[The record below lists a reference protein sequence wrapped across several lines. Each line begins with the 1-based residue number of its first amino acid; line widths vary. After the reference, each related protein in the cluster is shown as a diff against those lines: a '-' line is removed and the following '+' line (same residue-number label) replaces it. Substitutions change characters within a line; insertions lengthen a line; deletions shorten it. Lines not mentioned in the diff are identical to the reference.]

1 MYWYLEVDPNLA
13 KFGCLGGVLM
23 MGIIPFWEEE
33 GVSLVAKTVRNPS
46 AMWNL
51 GLIPGLGRSRGEGNG
66 YRLQYS
72 CLENSMDRGL
82 WRATVHGVT
91 KSQRERLHDWETF
104 TLNSIRGK
112 DPWRRKRLPIPVL
125 WLGVFMDCIVAV
137 RSQTVGHNWATFTK
151 KRKRQNSLFPGTG
164 KERRPYE
171 QTARRSQSRSQE
183 TGFYQTLNLPAT
195 W

>member
-23 MGIIPFWEEE
+23 MGLIPFWEEE

-51 GLIPGLGRSRGEGNG
+51 GLISGLGRSRGEGNG
-66 YRLQYS
+66 YPLQYS

-82 WRATVHGVT
+82 WRATVHGVA
-91 KSQRERLHDWETF
+91 KSQREKLHDWETF
-104 TLNSIRGK
+104 TLNLIRGK

-125 WLGVFMDCIVAV
+125 WLGVFHGLYSGSEV
-137 RSQTVGHNWATFTK
+137 T
-151 KRKRQNSLFPGTG
+151 NSWTQLSNFH
-164 KERRPYE
+164 
-171 QTARRSQSRSQE
+171 
-183 TGFYQTLNLPAT
+183 
-195 W
+195 